1 MKSDCY
7 MNFPYDNDINEI
19 AIILDRNYEV
29 ASFDKDDKGYEIAQD
44 RPNIKKP
51 VGSRINVIN

>member
-1 MKSDCY
+1 
-7 MNFPYDNDINEI
+7 MNFPYDDDINKI
-19 AIILDRNYEV
+19 SIILDRKYEV
-29 ASFDKDDKGYEIAQD
+29 ATFEKEDKGYEIAQD